1 MAFETEK
8 EAKQI
13 ANERSL
19 REKEKHFNNQKI
31 SFDDLFDKIKEGT
44 KTINI
49 VLKTDVNGSLE
60 AVKSSL
66 EKLMLMA

>member
-19 REKEKHFNNQKI
+19 REKRNTLI
-31 SFDDLFDKIKEGT
+31 IKRL
-44 KTINI
+44 
-49 VLKTDVNGSLE
+49 VLMIYLIK
-60 AVKSSL
+60 
-66 EKLMLMA
+66 